1 MMAAR
6 HLVISL
12 CISRAGGL
20 QRAHRRLEPGD
31 LGRRTPSA
39 PPASRRTICSTVE
52 HLWDHLAF
60 SRREVV
66 LQAVSRRAD
75 DSPAGGGRAWGAA
88 AEITRLHSSLC
99 TLEAAGARDAERDQE
114 MRGSIFERY
123 SNRECIWF
131 VKRVFGVFLLLSI
144 SPCEILRTNAP
155 QKPPPPGVK
164 VE

>member
-39 PPASRRTICSTVE
+39 PPA
-52 HLWDHLAF
+52 AF

-144 SPCEILRTNAP
+144 SPCEILRTDERTSKTTP
-155 QKPPPPGVK
+155 TWC
-164 VE
+164 